1 MESIRQVPSRMYW
14 FLSGILDLIILFFIS
29 IFKLKKPSD
38 TLTREEISAMRR
50 GNTQDSNG
58 NDWRYRGSRGSTRM
72 YMGG

>member
-1 MESIRQVPSRMYW
+1 MLLRF
-14 FLSGILDLIILFFIS
+14 FLS

-38 TLTREEISAMRR
+38 TLTREDVSHMRR
-50 GNTQDSNG
+50 GNTQDTNG